1 MLKIKVL
8 DRYIFEELLAPFF
21 LSMFIITLV
30 LFIQKMFR
38 LAELVIS
45 KGVPIAATL
54 KLLAFILPG
63 FLVITIPMS
72 ALVASITA
80 FSRLSSDSEITAMKT
95 SRISI
100 YRMLRPVYVFA
111 FLAFCATALTSTV
124 LLPAAN
130 TALKAHL
137 FNMVKSQA
145 MVGIEPGVFTSAFD
159 GMVVYVDKMQSL
171 DNMEGIFLSDERSVK
186 EPYTIVAKRGKLI
199 TDPQSFKVT
208 LAMEEGAIYSL
219 PREERTQQLPGD
231 ELTFVL
237 TTFAAGSIFLDIN
250 RSLLQSG
257 SPTMDYRDA
266 TIQALLT
273 EIRALRAQGKPT
285 ISVESE
291 LHMRLSIPVAC
302 LIFGIIGAPLG
313 IRKTRSGKSAGI
325 AIALLVFFLYYV
337 MIGTSKNLA
346 ETGSLPP
353 AAAFWI
359 PNAIMIM
366 GTAVLLYIRSNEIS
380 FGIADLFSQLSARFR
395 RQRTMP

>member
-8 DRYIFEELLAPFF
+8 DRYIFEELLPPFF

-45 KGVPIAATL
+45 KGVEVTATL

-95 SRISI
+95 SRVSL
-100 YRMLRPVYVFA
+100 YRMLRPVAVFA
-111 FLAFCATALTSTV
+111 FLAFCATSLTSLV

-145 MVGIEPGVFTSAFD
+145 MVGIEAGVFSSAFD
-159 GMVVYVDKMQSL
+159 GMVIYVDKMESL
-171 DNMEGIFLSDERSVK
+171 DKMEGLFISDEHSAK
-186 EPYTIVAKRGKLI
+186 DPYSIVAKRGKLI

-208 LAMEEGAIYSL
+208 LAMEEGSIFSL
-219 PREERTQQLPGD
+219 PRD
-231 ELTFVL
+231 EHKYHLTS
-237 TTFAAGSIFLDIN
+237 FAAGSIFLDIN
-250 RSLLQSG
+250 RSLLPG
-257 SPTMDYRDA
+257 GAPTTDYRNA
-266 TIQALLT
+266 SIQTLLAD
-273 EIRALRAQGKPT
+273 IKALRAQGKPT
-285 ISVESE
+285 FHVESE

-302 LIFGIIGAPLG
+302 LIFGIIGAPLA
-313 IRKTRSGKSAGI
+313 IRRTRSGRSAGI
-325 AIALLVFFLYYV
+325 ALALAVFFIYYM
-337 MIGTSKNLA
+337 MIGASKNLA
-346 ETGSLPP
+346 ATGTLSP
-353 AAAFWI
+353 AAAYWI
-359 PNAIMIM
+359 PNTIMIM
-366 GTAVLLYIRSNEIS
+366 GSAVLLYIRSNELN
-380 FGIADLFSQLSARFR
+380 FGVIDSLAALYSWLRK
-395 RQRTMP
+395 QRKMP

>member
-45 KGVPIAATL
+45 KGVTVAATL

-95 SRISI
+95 SRVSL
-100 YRMLRPVYVFA
+100 YRMLRPVALFA
-111 FLAFCATALTSTV
+111 FLAFCATALTSLV

-145 MVGIEPGVFTSAFD
+145 MVGIEEGVFSSSFD
-159 GMVVYVDKMQSL
+159 GMVIYVDKMKSL
-171 DNMEGIFLSDERSVK
+171 DNMMGIFISDEHSAK
-186 EPYTIVAKRGKLI
+186 DPYSIVAKRGKLI
-199 TDPQSFKVT
+199 TDPQSFNVT
-208 LAMEEGAIYSL
+208 LAMEEGTIYSK
-219 PREERTQQLPGD
+219 PRD
-231 ELTFVL
+231 EHSFFI
-237 TTFAAGSIFLDIN
+237 TTFTAGSIFLDIN
-250 RSLLQSG
+250 RSLLPGG
-257 SPTMDYRDA
+257 SPTTDYRDA
-266 TIQALLT
+266 SIQTLLT
-273 EIRALRAQGKPT
+273 DLGTLRAQGKPT
-285 ISVESE
+285 FAIESE

-302 LIFGIIGAPLG
+302 LIFGIIGAPLA
-313 IRKTRSGKSAGI
+313 IRRTRSGRSAGI
-325 AIALLVFFLYYV
+325 ALALAVFFIYYM
-337 MIGTSKNLA
+337 MIGASKNLA
-346 ETGSLPP
+346 ATGALSP
-353 AAAFWI
+353 AAAYWI
-359 PNAIMIM
+359 PNTIMIM
-366 GTAVLLYIRSNEIS
+366 GTAVLLYIRSNELN
-380 FGIADLFSQLSARFR
+380 FGIVDSLSALYTWLRK
-395 RQRTMP
+395 QRAMP

>member
-21 LSMFIITLV
+21 LSMFILTLV

-45 KGVPIAATL
+45 KGVTVAATL

-95 SRISI
+95 SRVSL
-100 YRMLRPVYVFA
+100 YRMLRPVACFA
-111 FLAFCATALTSTV
+111 FLAFSATALISLV

-145 MVGIEPGVFTSAFD
+145 MVGIEAGVFNSAFD
-159 GMVVYVDKMQSL
+159 GMVIYVDKMESL
-171 DNMEGIFLSDERSVK
+171 DKMEGIFIADEHSAK
-186 EPYTIVAKRGKLI
+186 DPYSIIAKRGKLI

-219 PREERTQQLPGD
+219 PREKNKYL
-231 ELTFVL
+231 LTSFDK
-237 TTFAAGSIFLDIN
+237 GSIFLDIN
-250 RSLLQSG
+250 RSLLPGG
-257 SPTMDYRDA
+257 SSATDYRDA
-266 TIQALLT
+266 SIQTLLT
-273 EIRALRAQGKPT
+273 DISALRAQGKPT
-285 ISVESE
+285 FQPESE
-291 LHMRLSIPVAC
+291 LHMRLSIPLAC

-313 IRKTRSGKSAGI
+313 IRKTRSGRSAGI
-325 AIALLVFFLYYV
+325 AIALAVFFLYYV
-337 MIGTSKNLA
+337 LIGTSKNLA
-346 ETGSLPP
+346 ETGALSP
-353 AAAFWI
+353 AAAYWI
-359 PNAIMIM
+359 PNAIIIA
-366 GTAVLLYIRSNEIS
+366 GSAVLLHIRGNEIN
-380 FGIADLFSQLSARFR
+380 FGIADRFARLYSRLR
-395 RQRTMP
+395 RRRTMP

>member
-8 DRYIFEELLAPFF
+8 DRYLFEELLPPFF

-45 KGVPIAATL
+45 KGVTVPDTL

-72 ALVASITA
+72 ALVASVTA

-95 SRISI
+95 SRVSL
-100 YRMLRPVYVFA
+100 YRMLRPVAVFA
-111 FLAFCATALTSTV
+111 FLAFSATALTSIV

-130 TALKAHL
+130 RALKAHL

-145 MVGIEPGVFTSAFD
+145 MVGIEAGVFSSSFD
-159 GMVVYVDKMQSL
+159 GMVIYVDKLKSL
-171 DNMEGIFLSDERSVK
+171 DKMEGIFISDEHSAK
-186 EPYTIVAKRGKLI
+186 DPYSIVAKRGKLI

-208 LAMEEGAIYSL
+208 LAMEEGAVYSL
-219 PREERTQQLPGD
+219 PREKNKYL
-231 ELTFVL
+231 LTSFD
-237 TTFAAGSIFLDIN
+237 AGSIFLDIN
-250 RSLLQSG
+250 RSVLQGG
-257 SPTMDYRDA
+257 SPTTDYKDA
-266 TIQALLT
+266 DIKTLLT
-273 EIRALRAQGKPT
+273 DIRALRAQGKST
-285 ISVESE
+285 FLIESE

-313 IRKTRSGKSAGI
+313 IRKSRSGKSAGI
-325 AIALLVFFLYYV
+325 AIALAVFFLYYV
-337 MIGTSKNLA
+337 LIGTSKNLA
-346 ETGSLPP
+346 ETGSLSP
-353 AAAFWI
+353 AAAYWI

-366 GTAVLLYIRSNEIS
+366 GSAVLLHVRNNEINL
-380 FGIADLFSQLSARFR
+380 GIRDGFSRLSSRLHKH
-395 RQRTMP
+395 RTMP